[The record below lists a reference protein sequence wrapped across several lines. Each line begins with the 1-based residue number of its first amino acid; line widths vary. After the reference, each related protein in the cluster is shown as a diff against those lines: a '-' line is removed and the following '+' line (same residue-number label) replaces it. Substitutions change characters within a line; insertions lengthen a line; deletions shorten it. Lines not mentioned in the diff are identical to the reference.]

1 MPNKIEANKE
11 ADQKY
16 LFNNGSY
23 DFFITSTAFEDGKLQ
38 QLTHDEIL
46 CMMHELAEVTASIC
60 GEDST
65 SLTIELTGIARVQI
79 TKDLPQTC
87 TRSLE

>member
-1 MPNKIEANKE
+1 MLNKINVNQE
-11 ADQKY
+11 ADQECR
-16 LFNNGSY
+16 FSNGNY
-23 DFFITSTAFEDGKLQ
+23 DFFITSTAFENGKLP

-46 CMMHELAEVTASIC
+46 CMMHELAEVTAAIC

-79 TKDLPQTC
+79 TKDLAKNC
-87 TRSLE
+87 HNH

>member
-1 MPNKIEANKE
+1 MLNKTNVNQEV
-11 ADQKY
+11 DQECR
-16 LFNNGSY
+16 FSNGNY

-46 CMMHELAEVTASIC
+46 CMMHELAEATASIC

-79 TKDLPQTC
+79 TKDPSQTC
-87 TRSLE
+87 KRSLE